1 MPYEIFAVPG
11 LICFVIG
18 FYYGLKVVYG
28 QKK

>member
-18 FYYGLKVVYG
+18 FYYGIKVVYN
-28 QKK
+28 KK